1 MTQITGLPER
11 VRRSWLL
18 VPASQ
23 AEKAVAA
30 PQSNTDVVLLD
41 LVEFVAEKDKP
52 SAREGLAE
60 TIRQVGES
68 GVDVFTLIDS
78 ELLYADLHSCVCP
91 ELTGVVVSH
100 LETVAQVEE
109 ADKLIGQLEDERGI
123 PPGTLEIV
131 VSLDTAKAN
140 QDAFEIA
147 SASTRISGLTLGRAE
162 LVMDLRPEPSGEIH
176 LMQYLMQKLITVA
189 GAIGVPAYGAWWRS
203 PDRGLLATP
212 ENTFEAAFRGRAI
225 GFKGSFCVLENQVA
239 PLNQG
244 FTPGAKEV
252 EEASKLLEAYQAAV
266 SAGTASIRQGD
277 RIIDFGTALQAQA
290 LIDRAAACEAYDNAK
305 VDALAGRPVPA
316 P

>member
-52 SAREGLAE
+52 SAREGLTE

-123 PPGTLEIV
+123 PPGRLEIV

-212 ENTFEAAFRGRAI
+212 ENTLEAASRGRAI

-266 SAGTASIRQGD
+266 SPGTASIRQGD
-277 RIIDFGTALQAQA
+277 RIIDFGTAFQAQV

>member
-52 SAREGLAE
+52 SAREGLTE

-123 PPGTLEIV
+123 PPGRLEIV

-212 ENTFEAAFRGRAI
+212 ENTLEAASRGRAI

>member
-1 MTQITGLPER
+1 M
-11 VRRSWLL
+11 
-18 VPASQ
+18 
-23 AEKAVAA
+23 AA

-52 SAREGLAE
+52 SAREGLTE

-123 PPGTLEIV
+123 PPGRLEIV

-189 GAIGVPAYGAWWRS
+189 GAIGVPGYGAWWRS

-212 ENTFEAAFRGRAI
+212 ENTLEAASRGRAI

-266 SAGTASIRQGD
+266 SPGTASIRQGD

>member
-1 MTQITGLPER
+1 M
-11 VRRSWLL
+11 
-18 VPASQ
+18 
-23 AEKAVAA
+23 AA

-52 SAREGLAE
+52 SAREGLTE

-212 ENTFEAAFRGRAI
+212 ENTLEAASRGQAI

-266 SAGTASIRQGD
+266 SQGTASIRQGD

>member
-52 SAREGLAE
+52 SAREGLTE

-123 PPGTLEIV
+123 PPGRLEIV

-212 ENTFEAAFRGRAI
+212 ENTLEAAYRGRAI

-266 SAGTASIRQGD
+266 SPGTASIRQGD

-290 LIDRAAACEAYDNAK
+290 LIDRAAVCEAYDNAK
-305 VDALAGRPVPA
+305 VDAVVGRPVPA

>member
-1 MTQITGLPER
+1 M
-11 VRRSWLL
+11 
-18 VPASQ
+18 
-23 AEKAVAA
+23 AA

-52 SAREGLAE
+52 SAREGLTE

-109 ADKLIGQLEDERGI
+109 ADKLIGQLEDKRGI

-131 VSLDTAKAN
+131 VALDTAKAN

-162 LVMDLRPEPSGEIH
+162 LLMDLRPEPSGEIH

-189 GAIGVPAYGAWWRS
+189 GASGVPAYGAWWRS
-203 PDRGLLATP
+203 PDRGLRATP
-212 ENTFEAAFRGRAI
+212 DNTLEAGSRGRAI

-316 P
+316 L

>member
-23 AEKAVAA
+23 AEKAGAA

-52 SAREGLAE
+52 SAREGLTE

-123 PPGTLEIV
+123 PPRTLEIV

-212 ENTFEAAFRGRAI
+212 ENTLEAASRGRAI

-252 EEASKLLEAYQAAV
+252 EEASTLLEAYQAAV

>member
-1 MTQITGLPER
+1 M
-11 VRRSWLL
+11 
-18 VPASQ
+18 
-23 AEKAVAA
+23 AA

-52 SAREGLAE
+52 SAREGLTE

-189 GAIGVPAYGAWWRS
+189 GAIGVPAYGAWWHS

-212 ENTFEAAFRGRAI
+212 ENTLEPASRGRAI

-252 EEASKLLEAYQAAV
+252 EEASTLLEAYQAAV
-266 SAGTASIRQGD
+266 SAGIASIRQGD

-290 LIDRAAACEAYDNAK
+290 LIDRSAACEAYDNAK
-305 VDALAGRPVPA
+305 VDALAGRPVPE

>member
-1 MTQITGLPER
+1 
-11 VRRSWLL
+11 V
-18 VPASQ
+18 V
-23 AEKAVAA
+23 A

-52 SAREGLAE
+52 SAREGLTE

-109 ADKLIGQLEDERGI
+109 ADKLIGQLEDKRGI

-131 VSLDTAKAN
+131 VALDTAKAN
-140 QDAFEIA
+140 QDALEIA

-176 LMQYLMQKLITVA
+176 LMQYLI
-189 GAIGVPAYGAWWRS
+189 
-203 PDRGLLATP
+203 LLHLLYHLLRLLLHHHIHT
-212 ENTFEAAFRGRAI
+212 N
-225 GFKGSFCVLENQVA
+225 SFL
-239 PLNQG
+239 
-244 FTPGAKEV
+244 F
-252 EEASKLLEAYQAAV
+252 
-266 SAGTASIRQGD
+266 
-277 RIIDFGTALQAQA
+277 
-290 LIDRAAACEAYDNAK
+290 
-305 VDALAGRPVPA
+305 
-316 P
+316 

>member
-52 SAREGLAE
+52 SAREGLTE
-60 TIRQVGES
+60 TMRQVGES

-100 LETVAQVEE
+100 LEAVAQVEE

-176 LMQYLMQKLITVA
+176 LMQYLMQKSIIVA

-212 ENTFEAAFRGRAI
+212 ENTLEAASRGQAI

-239 PLNQG
+239 PLNRG

-252 EEASKLLEAYQAAV
+252 EEASKLLEAYQTAV
-266 SAGTASIRQGD
+266 SVGTASIRQGD
-277 RIIDFGTALQAQA
+277 RIIDSGTALQAQA
-290 LIDRAAACEAYDNAK
+290 LIDRAAACEAHDNAK

>member
-52 SAREGLAE
+52 SVREGLAE

-100 LETVAQVEE
+100 LEAVAQVEE

-140 QDAFEIA
+140 QDAFGIA

-189 GAIGVPAYGAWWRS
+189 GAIGVPGYGAWWRS

-212 ENTFEAAFRGRAI
+212 DNTLEAGSRGRAI

-244 FTPGAKEV
+244 FPPGAKEV

>member
-52 SAREGLAE
+52 SAREGLTE

-123 PPGTLEIV
+123 PPGRLEIV

-212 ENTFEAAFRGRAI
+212 ENTLEAASRGRAI

-252 EEASKLLEAYQAAV
+252 EEASTLLEAYQAAV